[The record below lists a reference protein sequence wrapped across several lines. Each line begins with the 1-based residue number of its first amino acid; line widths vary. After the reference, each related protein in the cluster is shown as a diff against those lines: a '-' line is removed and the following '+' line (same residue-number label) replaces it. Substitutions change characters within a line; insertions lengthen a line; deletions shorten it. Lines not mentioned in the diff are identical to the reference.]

1 MLAAGRL
8 RHQITIEHPV
18 ESQDAAGEP
27 VKSWAPIPNGI
38 TWAEKLDLTG
48 RELFQAQQTS
58 GEVTTQF
65 TLRHRTDVDAR
76 MRVVSCDEL
85 YSIEAPLDPD
95 GRRERT
101 ILLCSRDVN

>member
-8 RHQITIEHPV
+8 RHQITIEQPV

-27 VKSWAPIPNGI
+27 VKSWVPIPGGI

-65 TLRHRTDVDAR
+65 TLRHRADIDAR
-76 MRVVSCDEL
+76 MRVVHGAEL

-95 GRRERT
+95 GRRERLV
-101 ILLCSRDVN
+101 LLCARDAN